1 MIFQIAKLYRC
12 GRFIGYGIAVD
23 GHLLDGQVSTTIS
36 TEANSFPTVT
46 AVFNLSNEQAENQI
60 TICLDGEGSAG
71 EFDLIKQEVAE
82 ATGRNRNFR
91 DVVEQL
97 SKPRSDT
104 CG

>member
-12 GRFIGYGIAVD
+12 GRFIGYGIAVE

-71 EFDLIKQEVAE
+71 KVDLIKQAVAE
-82 ATGRNRNFR
+82 AADRNYR
-91 DVVEQL
+91 DVVERF

>member
-12 GRFIGYGIAVD
+12 GRFIGYGIAVE
-23 GHLLDGQVSTTIS
+23 GHLLDGQISTTIS
-36 TEANSFPTVT
+36 AEANSLATVT
-46 AVFNLSNEQAENQI
+46 AVFNMSNEHAENQI

-71 EFDLIKQEVAE
+71 KVDLIKQAVAE
-82 ATGRNRNFR
+82 AADRNYR
-91 DVVEQL
+91 DVVEKL

>member
-36 TEANSFPTVT
+36 TEVNHLPTVT
-46 AVFNLSNEQAENQI
+46 AVFNMSNEQAENQI
-60 TICLDGEGSAG
+60 SICLDGEWFRRESRFDQAGSS
-71 EFDLIKQEVAE
+71 E
-82 ATGRNRNFR
+82 AADRNYR
-91 DVVEQL
+91 DVVERF